1 MLVFQCH
8 YLQCFVFHSVLV
20 FFNIVTGSQNLRFS
34 VGSKKLVISIVFFIV
49 LILIAKYTYQKT
61 KTTSPFSKDI

>member
-8 YLQCFVFHSVLV
+8 YLQYFVFHSVLV

-61 KTTSPFSKDI
+61 KTTSSFSKDI

>member
-8 YLQCFVFHSVLV
+8 YLQYFVFHSVLV

-34 VGSKKLVISIVFFIV
+34 VGSKKLVISIVFFSV
-49 LILIAKYTYQKT
+49 LILIAKYAYQKT
-61 KTTSPFSKDI
+61 KNTSSFSKDI